1 MGEESPKPAS
11 TAAGAVF
18 LSYASQDAEAAQR
31 ICESLRSAGI
41 EVWFDQ
47 SELRGGEAW
56 DRQIRQEIHD
66 CRLFMA
72 VISANSEQRD
82 EGYFRREWRLAI
94 ERAGDMA
101 EKKAFLVPVVID
113 GTSERGASVPD
124 KFREVHWSHAPDGHA
139 SPAFIERM
147 RHLMSPGPSHSPIV
161 AQGSESPMSG
171 AAPAGQGL
179 PHSWVSRPA
188 ILVLALILI
197 AGGAYVA
204 LDLFMKIGR
213 AHV

>member
-1 MGEESPKPAS
+1 
-11 TAAGAVF
+11 
-18 LSYASQDAEAAQR
+18 
-31 ICESLRSAGI
+31 
-41 EVWFDQ
+41 
-47 SELRGGEAW
+47 
-56 DRQIRQEIHD
+56 
-66 CRLFMA
+66 MA

-124 KFREVHWSHAPDGHA
+124 KFREVHWSHAPDGQA

-147 RHLMSPGPSHSPIV
+147 RHLLSPGPSHSPIV
-161 AQGSESPMSG
+161 TQGSGSPMSG
-171 AAPAGQGL
+171 AEPAGQGL

-188 ILVLALILI
+188 ILVFALILI

-204 LDLFMKIGR
+204 LDHFMKRSTPASTATADKSIAVLPFADLSEKHDQEYFADGMAEEIIQSAHEDPR
-213 AHV
+213 AQGDRPNLLISVQGEG